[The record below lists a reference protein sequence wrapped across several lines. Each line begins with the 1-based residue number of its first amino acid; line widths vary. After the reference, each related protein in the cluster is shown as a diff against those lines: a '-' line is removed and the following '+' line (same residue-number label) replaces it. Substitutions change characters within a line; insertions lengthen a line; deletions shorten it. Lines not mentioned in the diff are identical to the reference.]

1 MWCFQYLFSAFCG
14 THHKKST
21 SWFFFFWYS
30 IFIFNIQK
38 TAYNFWAFS
47 FSWKWI
53 SCHFRKKTN
62 FMGPTNSK
70 LSYQNL
76 SLSLSLL
83 MVVVVNRWERSMAM
97 LTGSGL
103 LLAVVVF
110 WWIGLLK
117 WIWWLF
123 VLGISDGESKVFKG
137 WVCWNLMVDPWL
149 CVVYFQA
156 YPLWLLLVCKR

>member
-1 MWCFQYLFSAFCG
+1 MKKSNTRFRVYLVKILEGAWFEKKMWCFQYLFSAFCG
-14 THHKKST
+14 THHKKNT
-21 SWFFFFWYS
+21 SWVVFFYFFYFLFFLYLV
-30 IFIFNIQK
+30 FIFNIQK
-38 TAYNFWAFS
+38 TVYNFWAFS

-76 SLSLSLL
+76 SLSLSLSL
-83 MVVVVNRWERSMAM
+83 SMVVVVNRWERSMAM

-123 VLGISDGESKVFKG
+123 VLRHMWWWI
-137 WVCWNLMVDPWL
+137 
-149 CVVYFQA
+149 
-156 YPLWLLLVCKR
+156 